1 MGRQDRATPVRI
13 CDRTG
18 RTRGAGF
25 VADHLGTVVTSHET
39 VGDLG
44 HIVVRAPDGSGC
56 EVTADAVTA
65 LPADALALVR
75 TDGLGVRP
83 LPIADRPAPPAGAYV
98 HVHAHGWREARVL
111 GTARAAHPTAE
122 GLHPVGEALELAIGT
137 DGREAL
143 EHGGAAGGPV
153 LDAATGAVL
162 AVLAGSL
169 RTDHRAAGLALP
181 LARAAARVPGGPLA
195 ALLRRNAA
203 TVPAH
208 GADLNLAGALRLAR
222 LTHPAVHPAR
232 TVARPAVARLLD
244 LFAASAPAP
253 GRPLVC
259 GLVGEP
265 GSGRTTVLAALAD
278 RRAAGTAPEPVL
290 WLRGVDLRRGDTSL
304 GDAVGR
310 ALDRAHRAAAAAGE
324 TRGARPQARAEAP
337 DAPARH
343 AARVAGDAGRPLL
356 VLLDGPEEAPPSF
369 AEGLPGWTSRTVDW
383 LRRHGVR
390 LALACGPA
398 YWEAAGALYP
408 PDVLYG
414 DGAPAGGSRPP
425 CGSGT

>member
-1 MGRQDRATPVRI
+1 MGRQDRATPVGI
-13 CDRTG
+13 CDRAG

-39 VGDLG
+39 VAGLE
-44 HIVVRAPDGSGC
+44 HIVVRAPGGRDC

-83 LPIADRPAPPAGAYV
+83 LPVADRPAPPAGTYV
-98 HVHAHGWREARVL
+98 RVHAHGWREARVL
-111 GTARAAHPTAE
+111 ATAPAARATGE
-122 GLHPVGEALELAIGT
+122 GLQPVGEVLELAIGT

-143 EHGGAAGGPV
+143 EHGGVAGGPV

-162 AVLAGSL
+162 AVLAGDL

-181 LARAAARVPGGPLA
+181 LAPAAARAPGGPLA

-208 GADLNLAGALRLAR
+208 GPDLNLAGVLRLTR

-244 LFAASAPAP
+244 LFTAP

-259 GLVGEP
+259 GLVGEA
-265 GSGRTTVLAALAD
+265 GSGRTTALAALAQ
-278 RRAAGTAPEPVL
+278 RRASGTAPEP
-290 WLRGVDLRRGDTSL
+290 
-304 GDAVGR
+304 
-310 ALDRAHRAAAAAGE
+310 
-324 TRGARPQARAEAP
+324 
-337 DAPARH
+337 
-343 AARVAGDAGRPLL
+343 
-356 VLLDGPEEAPPSF
+356 
-369 AEGLPGWTSRTVDW
+369 
-383 LRRHGVR
+383 
-390 LALACGPA
+390 
-398 YWEAAGALYP
+398 
-408 PDVLYG
+408 
-414 DGAPAGGSRPP
+414 P
-425 CGSGT
+425 CG